1 MGIAVEGTRD
11 RADVVGERFTI
22 PVVLAAAASV
32 PAMFLT
38 ALEGRPAQVGTLV
51 NYATLAVFT
60 AEAVVLFALAGD
72 RRQWLRQHALLVGV
86 AAATI
91 PAVVFAVGPVQVLR
105 LVRFV
110 GALRVL
116 RVRRILRAGRILRTR
131 AGLTGRVS
139 RVIAAGVTVAAA
151 AFVAIVLS
159 DPTSQT
165 RQLLDQLV
173 NGSLDRFGLPLTIV
187 AGLLLAGASAVV
199 WRARRDEEAG
209 DARDPAGRDGV
220 RGR

>member
-1 MGIAVEGTRD
+1 MEGTADVTPD
-11 RADVVGERFTI
+11 RADVIGERFTI
-22 PVVLAAAASV
+22 PVILAAVASV

-38 ALEGRPAQVGTLV
+38 ALEGRPAQVGTVV

-60 AEAVVLFALAGD
+60 AEAVVLFALAD
-72 RRQWLRQHALLVGV
+72 NRRRWLRRHTVLVGV

-91 PAVVFAVGPVQVLR
+91 PAVLFAVGPVQVLR

-139 RVIAAGVTVAAA
+139 TVIAAGVTVAAA
-151 AFVAIVLS
+151 AFVAVVLS

-165 RQLLDQLV
+165 RQLLDPLV
-173 NGSLDRFGLPLTIV
+173 GGSLDRFGVLLTVV
-187 AGLLLAGASAVV
+187 AGLVLGGATVVV
-199 WRARRDEEAG
+199 WRARRDGRTGTPADAG
-209 DARDPAGRDGV
+209 GRARDPR
-220 RGR
+220 